1 MRSWIR
7 EQTYSIV
14 FMLVWMSA
22 AYNLVM
28 LSTIW
33 SNYLQIFLSPTSSIV
48 VSGIAVLLLIISL
61 TFLFFQFSERV
72 QKMVQ
77 ENHRLETCVQ
87 EFPDLLVVV
96 TTERDRAILDC
107 QAARLDRDR
116 AILERDITR
125 AQLRVCSEQFRVY
138 HHALTAEK
146 EESSP
151 PPS

>member
-125 AQLRVCSEQFRVY
+125 AQLRVCSE
-138 HHALTAEK
+138 
-146 EESSP
+146 
-151 PPS
+151 